1 MAKIP
6 QISLFS
12 WAQIEPLGDLERL
25 LLVLNVLPDEALM
38 RVLEKERGKGRDDYP
53 VRAVWNSLLAG
64 IVFQH
69 PTIESLR
76 RELARNG
83 QLRELC
89 GFLPGVIPPASVYTR
104 FLQHL
109 LDHEPI
115 LDQMFDDLVEA
126 LRTALPQF
134 GERLAIDGKAIPS
147 FAQHANKNRTPDGRR
162 DLDADYGIK
171 RYQGQHPNGKPW
183 EKLVRWFGY
192 KIHLLVDST
201 YELPLAFTVTQASV
215 ADITEAPVLLAQLAE
230 RHPLAL
236 KAARILT
243 ADKGYDSTSVVVQLW
258 DDYRI
263 KPVIDIR
270 NMWKDGETSHVL
282 PGYANVTYDYQ
293 GVVECYDP
301 ATGIKRTMAN
311 GGFEQD
317 RETLKKVCPVDVSGG
332 VCEGAAE
339 CSVKHQLRIKLD
351 TDRRIFTPIDRA
363 SYRWKQEYQARTA
376 VERVNSRL
384 DVSFGFELHTIRGLQ
399 KMRLRCGLALVV
411 MLAMALGRI
420 RANQA
425 DQLRSLVR
433 PAV

>member
-1 MAKIP
+1 
-6 QISLFS
+6 
-12 WAQIEPLGDLERL
+12 
-25 LLVLNVLPDEALM
+25 M
-38 RVLEKERGKGRDDYP
+38 RVLEEERGKGRDDYP
-53 VRAVWNSLLAG
+53 IRAVWNSLLAG

-69 PTIESLR
+69 PTIESLI
-76 RELARNG
+76 RELPRNG
-83 QLRELC
+83 QLRECC
-89 GFLPGVIPPASVYTR
+89 GFQPGAVPPPSVYTR

-109 LDHEPI
+109 LDHESV
-115 LDQMFDDLVEA
+115 LDQRFDDLVEA
-126 LRTALPQF
+126 LRTALPHF
-134 GERLAIDGKAIPS
+134 AERLAIDGKALPS
-147 FAQHANKNRTPDGRR
+147 FAQNPNKNQTPDGRR
-162 DLDADYGIK
+162 DLDADHGVKPYHGK
-171 RYQGQHPNGKPW
+171 NKDGKPW
-183 EKLVRWFGY
+183 EKIVHGFGY

-201 YELPLAFTVTQASV
+201 DAWPLAFTVTQASV
-215 ADITEAPVLLAQLAE
+215 ADITEAPVLLAPMAK

-236 KAARILT
+236 KAARVLSG
-243 ADKGYDSTSVVVQLW
+243 DKGYDSRPRVTELW
-258 DDYRI
+258 DDYQI

-270 NMWKDGETSHVL
+270 NLWKDGEISPGL

-311 GGFEQD
+311 GGFEPD
-317 RETLKKVCPVDVSGG
+317 RSTLKKVCPVDVSGG
-332 VCEGAAE
+332 VCEGAEE
-339 CSVKHQLRIKLD
+339 CPVKHQLRIQLD
-351 TDRRIFTPIDRA
+351 TDHRIFTPIDRA

-384 DVSFGFELHTIRGLQ
+384 DVSFGFEWHTIRGLK

-433 PAV
+433 PAI